1 MIACI
6 QGIRDVSEEELV
18 IRTAKYSL
26 VSILCLWLC
35 FTYLDNLVNLARI
48 YREENERI
56 DMIYAEKADPDED
69 GVLVVPKLR
78 EAFANPYS
86 NAHLSDLQEDKDYW
100 INHFYEAYYDLGTII
115 ALPREE
121 WDEQYGDNSR

>member
-1 MIACI
+1 
-6 QGIRDVSEEELV
+6 
-18 IRTAKYSL
+18 
-26 VSILCLWLC
+26 
-35 FTYLDNLVNLARI
+35 
-48 YREENERI
+48 
-56 DMIYAEKADPDED
+56 MIYAEKADPDED

-100 INHFYEAYYDLGTII
+100 INHFYEAYYALGTII

-121 WDEQYGDNSR
+121 WDEQYGDNGR